1 MKRNAANTL
10 LLATIKRQFNHKIY
24 KHALRLY
31 NEDGEQAT
39 LDYLQQFTTQDIRLS
54 LGAW

>member
-54 LGAW
+54 QS